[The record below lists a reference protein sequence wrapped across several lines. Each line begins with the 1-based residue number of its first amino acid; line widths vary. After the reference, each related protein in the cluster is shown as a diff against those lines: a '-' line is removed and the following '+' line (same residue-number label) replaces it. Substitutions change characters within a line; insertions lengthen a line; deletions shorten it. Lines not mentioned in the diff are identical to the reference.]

1 MTNKFV
7 ALGGIVLCGAL
18 ALSGCKK
25 KQEPEVAATTPE
37 QATQQAAQQAEPAA
51 TAAATSPAS
60 TPAATAPMAA
70 MPFDPQSVPVS
81 TAKLPAFPL
90 LQRPEGTASYHT
102 VEKNFD
108 RVFVI
113 AGDELR
119 AVEGRVSERWFPPS
133 AVKMST
139 LEAYRNYENLLKEL
153 GAVRVD
159 KSHPADK
166 AFIDRN
172 GGDREAVLQKLRVPN
187 TQKSIPSDVP
197 TYSAYLL
204 RTPDKNYWITY
215 TIFDGEN
222 NVSLLVVEE
231 KAMEQTVKLVKA
243 DEMAAALD
251 KDGHIAL
258 YVNFD
263 TDSDAI
269 KPDSTPIVD
278 EIAKLLRTNGQLKL
292 SVEGHTDAS
301 GDAKHNK
308 DLSLKRAQSVVR
320 AVAAQQIDGKRL
332 SAVGHGA
339 GKPLADNATEQGK
352 AKNRRVE
359 LVKA

>member
-1 MTNKFV
+1 MTSMTSKFV
-7 ALGGIVLCGAL
+7 SLTGIVLCGAL

-25 KQEPEVAATTPE
+25 KEEPVVTADPVPQASTDQVATPPGTT
-37 QATQQAAQQAEPAA
+37 ASSAPA
-51 TAAATSPAS
+51 AAAT
-60 TPAATAPMAA
+60 
-70 MPFDPQSVPVS
+70 PFDPRGVPVS
-81 TAKLPAFPL
+81 TAKIPPFPL
-90 LQRPEGTASYHT
+90 VDRPEGAENYRKE
-102 VEKNFD
+102 EKNFD
-108 RVFVI
+108 RAYVI
-113 AGDELR
+113 AGGELR

-133 AVKMST
+133 AVKMSQ
-139 LEAYRNYENLLKEL
+139 LEAWRNYENVLKGL

-159 KSHPADK
+159 KVHPADK

-172 GGDREAVLQKLRVPN
+172 GGDAEAVLKKLRLPN
-187 TQKSIPSDVP
+187 IEKTIPSDVP
-197 TYSAYLL
+197 TYSAWLL
-204 RTPDKNYWITY
+204 RTPEKNYWISY
-215 TIFDGEN
+215 AIFDGEN

-231 KAMEQTVKLVKA
+231 KAMEQTVKLIKA
-243 DEMAAALD
+243 DEMASALD
-251 KDGHIAL
+251 KEGHIAL

-269 KPDSTPIVD
+269 KPDSAPIVD

-292 SVEGHTDAS
+292 SVEGHTDTT
-301 GDAKHNK
+301 GDARHNK
-308 DLSLKRAQSVVR
+308 DLSLKRAQAVVR

-339 GKPLADNATEQGK
+339 DKPLADNATEEGK